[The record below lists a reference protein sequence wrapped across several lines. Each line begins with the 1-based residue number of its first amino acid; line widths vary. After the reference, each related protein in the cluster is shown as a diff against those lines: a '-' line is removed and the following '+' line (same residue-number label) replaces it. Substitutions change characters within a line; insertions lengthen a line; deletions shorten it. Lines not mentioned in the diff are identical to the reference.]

1 MRSRLASIGWSD
13 PGVPPPTLTLSMI
26 RFLLS
31 CLLWG
36 LGAQPRV
43 AETSTGFG
51 SDQLIP
57 TRERNG
63 LEAATRILSSLLF
76 LLAIIAQFL
85 PEELSL
91 LTAPQLH
98 LLALASAIWGLQ
110 MIFRPSVPMDSTAI
124 STGLWSFAGYFPF
137 FLLGNLSPFFD
148 KDPSNLYTLIGQGGA
163 VGLLLVYGLFRDIR
177 RETRGE

>member
-1 MRSRLASIGWSD
+1 
-13 PGVPPPTLTLSMI
+13 MI
-26 RFLLS
+26 RFLLD
-31 CLLWG
+31 CVLWG
-36 LGAQPRV
+36 LGSQPHG
-43 AETSTGFG
+43 AGTSSGFG

-57 TRERNG
+57 TRERNS

-76 LLAIIAQFL
+76 LLAIFAQFL
-85 PEELSL
+85 PDELAL

-98 LLALASAIWGLQ
+98 LLALASAVWGLQ
-110 MIFRPSVPMDSTAI
+110 MILRPSVPMDSTAI
-124 STGLWSFAGYFPF
+124 STALWSFAGYFPF

-148 KDPSNLYTLIGQGGA
+148 KDPTNLYTLIGQGGA